1 MVNRI
6 RNEYSSRWC
15 LPLLMVF
22 TFFMVIGFEM
32 IMPLVVGEY
41 VNVYGFSATAVAAAL
56 ASRRFI
62 QQGLALVGGTLADKW
77 NIRNLICIGVLLR
90 ALGFVMLAFGKYY
103 LILVLAMVLI
113 GFGGVFFE
121 MPYQTALAILTND
134 ENRARYYSLNNTVSG
149 IASTAGPLLG
159 AVLLKA
165 DFTVVCFAAAFC
177 FIVNFFVSI
186 LALPKIVKEKNTYSV
201 MQSAKCVVKHKSFL
215 IFVILMTVFWLAASQ
230 IDIIYPLRIQEI
242 TQTTE
247 SVSVMYAIYAAVTAL
262 LQYPLVSF
270 LLKRMKPV
278 KIVVI
283 GLSLITIALLMNGIC
298 TKEFAFYVSVVM
310 FAIGMLLARPN
321 QQTILV
327 SLADKQALGMFLGCS
342 SLSAAIGCGMGT
354 IFGGMCYDISK
365 ETGQGQMMWYFF
377 AMIAMVATLG
387 FNMMKR
393 QDKKRGQE

>member
-1 MVNRI
+1 
-6 RNEYSSRWC
+6 
-15 LPLLMVF
+15 MVF

-77 NIRNLICIGVLLR
+77 NIRNMICIGVLLR
-90 ALGFVMLAFGKYY
+90 ALGFIMLAFGQYY
-103 LILVLAMVLI
+103 LILVLAMILI
-113 GFGGVFFE
+113 GLGGVFFE

-159 AVLLKA
+159 ALLLKA

-177 FIVNFFVSI
+177 FIINFFVSI
-186 LALPKIVKEKNTYSV
+186 LALPKIQKEKNTYSV
-201 MQSAKCVVKHKSFL
+201 MQSAKCVVKNKNFL
-215 IFVILMTVFWLAASQ
+215 IFVVLMTVFWLAASQ
-230 IDIIYPLRIQEI
+230 IDITYPLRIQEI
-242 TQTTE
+242 TRKTE
-247 SVSVMYAIYAAVTAL
+247 SVSVMYAVYAAVTAL

-270 LLKRMKPV
+270 LLKKMKPI
-278 KIVVI
+278 KIVVT
-283 GLSLITIALLMNGIC
+283 GLSLITAALFINGCC
-298 TKEFAFYVSVVM
+298 TNEPIFYVSVVM

-327 SLADKQALGMFLGCS
+327 SLADKQALGMFLGFS

-354 IFGGMCYDISK
+354 ILGGMCYDVSK
-365 ETGQGQMMWYFF
+365 EKGQEQIMWYLFAVI
-377 AMIAMVATLG
+377 AMIATVRFYLMRRKFL
-387 FNMMKR
+387 
-393 QDKKRGQE
+393 